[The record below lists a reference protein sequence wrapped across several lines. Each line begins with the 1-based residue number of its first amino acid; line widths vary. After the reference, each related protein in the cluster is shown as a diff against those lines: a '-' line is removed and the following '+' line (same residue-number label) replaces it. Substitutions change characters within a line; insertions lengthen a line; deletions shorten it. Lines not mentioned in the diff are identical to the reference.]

1 MGQFFWGWGLNR
13 FFGGRTAGSNLV
25 ESRLEEPEK
34 EMEVQ
39 SGIHWK
45 NAFSSSDTFSGDSS
59 ASGFDEGFQMRP
71 VSGVKQPKVWA
82 IGGGKG
88 GVGKSLISAN
98 FSLMLARMGHKV
110 LAVDLDLGGSN
121 LHTCLGVEPSN
132 KGVGDW
138 IAGRIT
144 NVEELLIPTNDPRLQ
159 LITGSSDPVN
169 VLRKV
174 ESKKVSFVDELRKLP
189 FDDIVIDLGAGT
201 QDSTIDF
208 FLSAD
213 EGILSILPEP
223 TSVENAYRFIRAIFL
238 NKLKKAPVA
247 EGIREVI
254 EASMDQ
260 KNFLGIRTPADLFA
274 VIQRLDPSALD
285 VLKDHIKDFE
295 PNIVINQVRSQA
307 DIDVGRSIC
316 SVCRRYFGIVIRYVG
331 YLEYDNTVW
340 KSIRS
345 KKAVVQE
352 YPNSILASRF
362 DRMTRTLLKEMKGL
376 FP

>member
-1 MGQFFWGWGLNR
+1 LKRIPRGPG
-13 FFGGRTAGSNLV
+13 AGSNLI
-25 ESRLEEPEK
+25 ESEIEEPRA
-34 EMEVQ
+34 Q
-39 SGIHWK
+39 RT
-45 NAFSSSDTFSGDSS
+45 SSSDSFSSDPGNY
-59 ASGFDEGFQMRP
+59 GFEGSPSIRE
-71 VSGVKQPKVWA
+71 VSELDTPKVWA
-82 IGGGKG
+82 VGGGKG

-98 FSLMLARMGHKV
+98 FSLMLARMGHNV

-121 LHTCLGVEPSN
+121 LHTCLGVEPTN
-132 KGVGDW
+132 KGIGDW
-138 IAGRIT
+138 IAGRIP
-144 NVEELLIPTNDPRLQ
+144 NFEELLLKTPDPRLQ

-169 VLRKV
+169 VM
-174 ESKKVSFVDELRKLP
+174 KKMETKKASLVGELRKLP

-201 QDSTIDF
+201 QESTIEF
-208 FLSAD
+208 FLAAD

-223 TSVENAYRFIRAIFL
+223 TSVENAYRFIRAVFL
-238 NKLKKAPVA
+238 HKLKKAEVSD
-247 EGIREVI
+247 GIKEVI

-274 VIQRLDPSALD
+274 VVQRLDPHALE
-285 VLKDHIKDFE
+285 VLKECIARFE
-295 PNIVINQVRSQA
+295 PNIVMNQVRSQA

-316 SVCRRYFGIVIRYVG
+316 SVCRRYFGINIRYAG

-362 DRMTRTLLKEMKGL
+362 DRLTRTLLKEMKGL

>member
-1 MGQFFWGWGLNR
+1 
-13 FFGGRTAGSNLV
+13 
-25 ESRLEEPEK
+25 
-34 EMEVQ
+34 
-39 SGIHWK
+39 
-45 NAFSSSDTFSGDSS
+45 
-59 ASGFDEGFQMRP
+59 
-71 VSGVKQPKVWA
+71 
-82 IGGGKG
+82 
-88 GVGKSLISAN
+88 
-98 FSLMLARMGHKV
+98 MLARMGHNV
-110 LAVDLDLGGSN
+110 LAIDLDLGGSN
-121 LHTCLGVEPSN
+121 LHTCLGVEPSS

-138 IAGRIT
+138 ISGRIS
-144 NVEELLIPTNDPRLQ
+144 NLEELLVPTLDPRLK

-169 VLRKV
+169 VL
-174 ESKKVSFVDELRKLP
+174 KKAEAKKIALVDELRKLS

-201 QDSTIDF
+201 QDATIEF
-208 FLSAD
+208 FLGAD

-223 TSVENAYRFIRAIFL
+223 TSVENAYRFIRSAFL
-238 NKLKKAPVA
+238 HKLKKAAVSD
-247 EGIREVI
+247 GIKEVI

-274 VIQRLDPSALD
+274 VVQRLDPQALE
-285 VLKDHIKDFE
+285 VLKEHIKDFE

-316 SVCRRYFGIVIRYVG
+316 SVCRRYFGINVRYAG

-362 DRMTRTLLKEMKGL
+362 DRLTRTLLKEMKGL

>member
-1 MGQFFWGWGLNR
+1 
-13 FFGGRTAGSNLV
+13 
-25 ESRLEEPEK
+25 
-34 EMEVQ
+34 
-39 SGIHWK
+39 
-45 NAFSSSDTFSGDSS
+45 
-59 ASGFDEGFQMRP
+59 
-71 VSGVKQPKVWA
+71 
-82 IGGGKG
+82 
-88 GVGKSLISAN
+88 
-98 FSLMLARMGHKV
+98 
-110 LAVDLDLGGSN
+110 
-121 LHTCLGVEPSN
+121 
-132 KGVGDW
+132 
-138 IAGRIT
+138 
-144 NVEELLIPTNDPRLQ
+144 
-159 LITGSSDPVN
+159 VN
-169 VLRKV
+169 VVRKL
-174 ESKKVSFVDELRKLP
+174 EAKKTSLVDELRKLP

-208 FLSAD
+208 FVAAD

-238 NKLKKAPVA
+238 YKLKKAPVPD
-247 EGIREVI
+247 GIKEVI

-274 VIQRLDPSALD
+274 VVQRLDPAALEI
-285 VLKDHIKDFE
+285 LKEYIRDFE